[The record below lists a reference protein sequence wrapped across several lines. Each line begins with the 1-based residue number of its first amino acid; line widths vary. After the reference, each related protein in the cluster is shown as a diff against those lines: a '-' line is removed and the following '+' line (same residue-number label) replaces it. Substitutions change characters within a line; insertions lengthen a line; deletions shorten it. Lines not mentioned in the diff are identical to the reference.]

1 MSKVQVDT
9 IDTRSGTSTMQIGST
24 NTSTINIGVSGD
36 TVNIPSGVTIA
47 NAGTATGFGENN
59 TPYFEAKLNAGYQI
73 TSNTSTLLAANSE
86 VHDSG
91 GCYNNTSGSVTLNGL
106 TAPAYSFTPNV
117 AGKYFVYYVNGIGA
131 LADSN
136 LEAVNSYIY
145 FNGVALKNSHF
156 NLGANPLHFITPVS
170 NAIITFN
177 GTGDY
182 VQFYTQAEDNS
193 GNPFQQDGV
202 YTQVGAF
209 KVSAS

>member
-1 MSKVQVDT
+1 
-9 IDTRSGTSTMQIGST
+9 MQIGST

-47 NAGTATGFGENN
+47 NAGTATGFGESN
-59 TPYFEAKLNAGYQI
+59 TPYFEAKLSAGYTI
-73 TSNTSTLLAANSE
+73 TSQTNTLLAANSE

-91 GCYNNTSGSVTLNGL
+91 GCYNNTNGSVTLNGL

-117 AGKYFVYYVNGIGA
+117 AGKYFVYFVNGIGA

-136 LEAVNSYIY
+136 LEHVNSQIY
-145 FNGVALKNSHF
+145 FNNSLLKNSHF
-156 NLGANPLHFITPVS
+156 NLGANPLHFITPVT
-170 NAIITFN
+170 NAIITCN

-182 VQFYTQAEDNS
+182 IQFYTQAEDNS

-202 YTQVGAF
+202 YTQIGAF
-209 KVSAS
+209 KVSSS